1 MSSEPVRI
9 VPRLVERIW
18 GRIDLGDWVDGSAQ
32 TGCDPVGEAWL
43 TDRSCEIEG
52 GGTPGSAPVLAKLL
66 FTAAP
71 LSVQV
76 HPTDA
81 AARSSGVAAFG
92 KNEAWHVLEAASD
105 STVWV
110 GFKAPITPERLR
122 AAAANGVVLPL
133 LRSRLVHVGD
143 TVQVRAGMVH
153 AIGAGLVLLEVQDPV
168 DITYRLDD
176 HGRKRPLQVEEALAV
191 ADLGPPSVDAASG
204 QGASLSP
211 GRRMLASAPRFV
223 AERCD
228 LQDRLVL
235 HPDGGRYH
243 VLVAL
248 TAGACVNGQVLRQ
261 GQAIFV
267 PARGRTVTLGGNPQA
282 KIAVL
287 HAGPGPTPCIEAPS
301 FRLRASLT

>member
-52 GGTPGSAPVLAKLL
+52 GGTLGDLIDGDRAGTLGGTPGSAPVLAKLL

-143 TVQVRAGMVH
+143 TVQVRAGMV
-153 AIGAGLVLLEVQDPV
+153 
-168 DITYRLDD
+168 
-176 HGRKRPLQVEEALAV
+176 GRK
-191 ADLGPPSVDAASG
+191 G
-204 QGASLSP
+204 Q
-211 GRRMLASAPRFV
+211 
-223 AERCD
+223 
-228 LQDRLVL
+228 
-235 HPDGGRYH
+235 
-243 VLVAL
+243 
-248 TAGACVNGQVLRQ
+248 
-261 GQAIFV
+261 
-267 PARGRTVTLGGNPQA
+267 
-282 KIAVL
+282 
-287 HAGPGPTPCIEAPS
+287 PCENV
-301 FRLRASLT
+301 R